1 MKPVNALRSALTV
14 AAALGMVVGTA
25 AASGA
30 DDRAPGTAESSRTAA
45 LGSTDG
51 ATAPKPSKQRA
62 AAADG
67 RVYVYEHLNF
77 TGAWC
82 GMPGNER
89 DYRSISNCPNMDN
102 ITTSV
107 WNNGYVDVF
116 DDVRLYRDYVYSGPN
131 MCIGLGD
138 SWGNLDLGWE
148 VFNTGEK
155 ANDKI
160 SSHIW
165 ASSCP

>member
-1 MKPVNALRSALTV
+1 MRTLRSTLLGLATIGLVV
-14 AAALGMVVGTA
+14 ATA
-25 AASGA
+25 PFSTA
-30 DDRAPGTAESSRTAA
+30 DERAPGAADSVRTASI
-45 LGSTDG
+45 GSTSE
-51 ATAPKPSKQRA
+51 AAAPRPSTQRG

-77 TGAWC
+77 TGTWC
-82 GMPGNER
+82 GMGGNER

-102 ITTSV
+102 LTTSV
-107 WNNGYVDVF
+107 WNNGYVAVF
-116 DDVRLYRDYVYSGPN
+116 DDVRLHRDYAYSGPN

-148 VFNTGEK
+148 VFNNGEH

-165 ASSCP
+165 ANSCP

>member
-1 MKPVNALRSALTV
+1 MKALRSAMLGI
-14 AAALGMVVGTA
+14 AAIGLVVVSA
-25 AASGA
+25 PASGA
-30 DDRAPGTAESSRTAA
+30 DDRVPDSAGSSQATNV
-45 LGSTDG
+45 GFTEG

-67 RVYVYEHLNF
+67 RVWVYEHLNF
-77 TGAWC
+77 TGSGC
-82 GMPGNER
+82 GMGGNER
-89 DYRSISNCPNMDN
+89 DYRSISNCPDMDN
-102 ITTSV
+102 KTTSV
-107 WNNGYVDVF
+107 WNNGYVAVF
-116 DDVRLYRDYVYSGPN
+116 DDVRLHRDYAYSGPN

-148 VFNTGEK
+148 VFNNGEH

-165 ASSCP
+165 ANSCP